1 MKHQTNWNKTLDN
14 PDNYPSSWDWTVAHS
29 EYHFD
34 NSVQDSPGDWFDVI
48 GTFEGDWSSER
59 DALVAETHPVNWAT
73 RKHYGGLAKEPPM
86 LTQEEYDIQRAGGDP
101 RGLTLTNKN
110 TFKDW
115 NKYPTLKAMM
125 DYFGLEVDGVSGAK
139 RQAHIQLTGQMFNMH
154 IDKLWD
160 RCYEDPE
167 RVARITI
174 MLDDWQP
181 GHFYIYGN
189 CVYSHWRAGEV
200 HIFDWA
206 NVPHATSNASNT
218 SRAVLQIT
226 GLKTDRTREILAT
239 ANKDSVFKLA

>member
-1 MKHQTNWNKTLDN
+1 MTITHVTIVKYASAATILSAMVLHVAGITPWN
-14 PDNYPSSWDWTVAHS
+14 SI
-29 EYHFD
+29 
-34 NSVQDSPGDWFDVI
+34 VQ
-48 GTFEGDWSSER
+48 
-59 DALVAETHPVNWAT
+59 
-73 RKHYGGLAKEPPM
+73 M
-86 LTQEEYDIQRAGGDP
+86 AG
-101 RGLTLTNKN
+101 
-110 TFKDW
+110 
-115 NKYPTLKAMM
+115 A
-125 DYFGLEVDGVSGAK
+125 AK

-226 GLKTDRTREILAT
+226 GLKTDRTREVLAT